1 MKIVTEGFYGDFCNE
16 TFSQNFS
23 KNERGIHI
31 CNDKNGFCFEYKD
44 GFYGNK
50 YDKKCE
56 ENCLENGV
64 NKCNFIDEKCKSCK
78 NGYYCTEKCNIPF
91 W

>member
-1 MKIVTEGFYGDFCNE
+1 MKKQEIVNKLMGLVKIVTEGFYGDFCNE

-31 CNDKNGFCFEYKD
+31 CNDKNGFCFECED
-44 GFYGNK
+44 GFQGNK
-50 YDKKCE
+50 YDEKCE

-64 NKCNFIDEKCKSCK
+64 NKCDFID
-78 NGYYCTEKCNIPF
+78 G